1 MQCAQAALVPHS
13 LPGASCVL
21 VPFPRCAQRHIHT
34 WFAPFCMTRVQHTC
48 HAIWVPLRLG
58 LLHPGASTPSRPA
71 GPTCSA
77 STRSPCPKG
86 LIAFGSMFWLL
97 HVRYPLRPSDRLQC
111 VLAPNGRSE
120 RYSQYALLSA
130 ITPLK
135 HGLLMYVTHVRLII
149 GTAGLFSCVNH
160 SCKSYRDI
168 SPDRGYRHNRHQ
180 FLRA

>member
-1 MQCAQAALVPHS
+1 
-13 LPGASCVL
+13 
-21 VPFPRCAQRHIHT
+21 
-34 WFAPFCMTRVQHTC
+34 MTRVQHTC
-48 HAIWVPLRLG
+48 HAIWVPLRPG
-58 LLHPGASTPSRPA
+58 LLHPDASTPSRPA

-135 HGLLMYVTHVRLII
+135 HGLLMYVHRAVPPEAWFCAARWATWHQW
-149 GTAGLFSCVNH
+149 AGLELQCGCCWVSTDGASATASTRF
-160 SCKSYRDI
+160 
-168 SPDRGYRHNRHQ
+168 
-180 FLRA
+180 